1 MIDPKK
7 ENKAINLFK
16 KRKTMTIIEL
26 SKLMVC
32 SVPTI
37 RKRLTKWRVYTSYN
51 RNGRYYVMPK
61 IPKFDK
67 KGLWNYMGIR
77 FSRFGTLK
85 QTVIQLVK
93 TSENGLSASEIGS
106 LVGLDPRSFMIQF
119 RNIPQIR
126 REKIEGKYIYFSA
139 TNTEYVSQKEKREAT
154 IRKKLLQ
161 LPSDSEATLILVDII
176 KHRNTTIEES
186 VRRLRRKGMAVGEKT
201 IRNLLDFHKITL
213 KKTPDIHL

>member
-1 MIDPKK
+1 
-7 ENKAINLFK
+7 
-16 KRKTMTIIEL
+16 
-26 SKLMVC
+26 
-32 SVPTI
+32 
-37 RKRLTKWRVYTSYN
+37 
-51 RNGRYYVMPK
+51 MPK

>member
-16 KRKTMTIIEL
+16 KRKTMTVIEL
-26 SKLMVC
+26 SKLMEC

-51 RNGRYYVMPK
+51 RNGRYYVMLK

-67 KGLWNYMGIR
+67 KGLWNYTGIR
-77 FSRFGTLK
+77 FFRFGTLK

-93 TSENGLSASEIGS
+93 TSENGLSASKIGS

-126 REKIEGKYIYFSA
+126 REKIEGKYIYFLS
-139 TNTEYVSQKEKREAT
+139 YQHRVCFSKRKARSNYQGKVTAIT
-154 IRKKLLQ
+154 IR
-161 LPSDSEATLILVDII
+161 
-176 KHRNTTIEES
+176 
-186 VRRLRRKGMAVGEKT
+186 
-201 IRNLLDFHKITL
+201 
-213 KKTPDIHL
+213 